1 MNFVFIT
8 DTHGRANN
16 PISRKDDF
24 PQTVLSKIYWAVEL
38 ANKHEAPLLHGGDW
52 LQRPDVSPTFISHL
66 AKILMKAKYGVY
78 SVLGN
83 HDIYSYNQESF
94 WRSPLS
100 ILVNC
105 GIIKLVDEKGV
116 EFRDDLFERTHEGA
130 AVKVTGVS
138 AHQML
143 DKNGRVEDYI
153 VPEKTDGVYT
163 IHIVHGFLA
172 NKDWGKNIPHT
183 LIDNTAEGNFADVVL
198 TGHEHSGYNVI
209 EKTNSTG
216 HRIIYCNPGSLLRVT
231 AGVGDMRDDVQAALI
246 EATKDEIS
254 VRLVKCPIAEDADK
268 VLDRAKL
275 EEEKTRTK
283 SLELFASKLSGISSE
298 FKLEKL
304 EVSTAAEMLTK
315 FVEEIKKDDELSMLT
330 ADDIIKESFALLSE
344 AEEQMIEN
352 NKKRRV
358 SE

>member
-105 GIIKLVDEKGV
+105 GIINLIDRNGA
-116 EFRDDLFERTHEGA
+116 EFTNTLGTTI
-130 AVKVTGVS
+130 KVTGVS

-153 VPEKTDGVYT
+153 VPEKTNGIYN

-183 LIDNTAEGNFADVVL
+183 LIDNTTSAKFPSDVL
-198 TGHEHSGYNVI
+198 SI
-209 EKTNSTG
+209 
-216 HRIIYCNPGSLLRVT
+216 
-231 AGVGDMRDDVQAALI
+231 
-246 EATKDEIS
+246 
-254 VRLVKCPIAEDADK
+254 K
-268 VLDRAKL
+268 V
-275 EEEKTRTK
+275 
-283 SLELFASKLSGISSE
+283 
-298 FKLEKL
+298 
-304 EVSTAAEMLTK
+304 
-315 FVEEIKKDDELSMLT
+315 
-330 ADDIIKESFALLSE
+330 
-344 AEEQMIEN
+344 
-352 NKKRRV
+352 
-358 SE
+358 